1 MNERIISGRSPLGP
15 LKPGDRVGVIATS
28 TPPDHDRLDAS
39 LKLIESWGLVP
50 VEGQHLRKVHPR
62 AKHLAGTDEQRA
74 EDLMRAWTDNSLAA
88 VFCVRGGMGTLRIT
102 ELLDVEALRA
112 AEPKALIGSS
122 DVTGLHEF
130 WERRLGVS
138 TWFAPMLA
146 TKDLLDSQQNI
157 DQLHHALFTSYS
169 GRTVTAP
176 DAVSLVKGEA
186 QGLTTGGN
194 LTLIRQAREL
204 ERYPDNGSAEGRIVL
219 LEDVGEA
226 PWRLDGQLMGL
237 LRSGYLDGAKGIAL
251 GTWDKCGN
259 LDDIRMLVEDRL
271 APLGLP
277 LVWGLPFGHG
287 GPVETVPLGVEAR
300 LVADDAHPRLDLI

>member
-1 MNERIISGRSPLGP
+1 
-15 LKPGDRVGVIATS
+15 
-28 TPPDHDRLDAS
+28 
-39 LKLIESWGLVP
+39 
-50 VEGQHLRKVHPR
+50 
-62 AKHLAGTDEQRA
+62 
-74 EDLMRAWTDNSLAA
+74 MRAWTDNSLAA

-237 LRSGYLDGAKGIAL
+237 LRSGYLDGAKRHRARHL
-251 GTWDKCGN
+251 GQVREPGRHPHAGRGPAGSARASAGLGPAVRSRRAGRDRAAGCRSAIGCRRRPSATRPDLTCSAAVWLSDAAA
-259 LDDIRMLVEDRL
+259 DRRIRRPRGCPTASCL
-271 APLGLP
+271 
-277 LVWGLPFGHG
+277 
-287 GPVETVPLGVEAR
+287 
-300 LVADDAHPRLDLI
+300 HPMR

>member
-1 MNERIISGRSPLGP
+1 
-15 LKPGDRVGVIATS
+15 
-28 TPPDHDRLDAS
+28 
-39 LKLIESWGLVP
+39 
-50 VEGQHLRKVHPR
+50 
-62 AKHLAGTDEQRA
+62 
-74 EDLMRAWTDNSLAA
+74 
-88 VFCVRGGMGTLRIT
+88 MGTLRIA

-251 GTWDKCGN
+251 GTWDECSGEPGRHPHAGRGPAGSARASAG
-259 LDDIRMLVEDRL
+259 LGPAVRSRRAGRDR
-271 APLGLP
+271 AAGCRSAIGCRRRPSA
-277 LVWGLPFGHG
+277 
-287 GPVETVPLGVEAR
+287 TST
-300 LVADDAHPRLDLI
+300 